1 MKVTWPDQTQCKRC
15 RGLCI
20 QETMMDYSELV
31 TGRWT
36 YYRCMN
42 CGWETDNL
50 MEQHRESMAKGIWPR
65 AQELKGTDFS
75 PEVEA

>member
-1 MKVTWPDQTQCKRC
+1 MTKTFPDHTTCARC

-20 QETMMDYSELV
+20 KETMMDYSEEV

-42 CGWETDNL
+42 CGWETDSL
-50 MEQHRESMAKGIWPR
+50 MEQHRASMQRGIWP
-65 AQELKGTDFS
+65 AAKEIKGAAFK